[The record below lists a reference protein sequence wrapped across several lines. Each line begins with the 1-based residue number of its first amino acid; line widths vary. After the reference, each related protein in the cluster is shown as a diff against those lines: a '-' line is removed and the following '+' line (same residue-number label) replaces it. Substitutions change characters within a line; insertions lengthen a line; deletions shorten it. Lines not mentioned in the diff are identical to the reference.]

1 MGRSKVK
8 SRAQFVHVDITDKH
22 IESLAKILY
31 EKTKDEKRAKQYA
44 SVKTILYLLG
54 MGITIASIF
63 VAPKST
69 YMLAKHMRKDEEE
82 WGAWKKFNQTYLR
95 QTLRRLAKQKLVEIK
110 EVAGK
115 QQIIITSQ
123 GKKRIVLYAR
133 EELEIKKPKS
143 WDKKWRIVIYD
154 IPQREKKLQQVI
166 REALKN
172 LGFLLMQ
179 ESVYIIPYPCY
190 KEVEFLREY
199 YGVGTYLKYLVAEK
213 LEDDVPYRTYFD
225 LK

>member
-69 YMLAKHMRKDEEE
+69 Y
-82 WGAWKKFNQTYLR
+82 
-95 QTLRRLAKQKLVEIK
+95 
-110 EVAGK
+110 
-115 QQIIITSQ
+115 
-123 GKKRIVLYAR
+123 
-133 EELEIKKPKS
+133 
-143 WDKKWRIVIYD
+143 
-154 IPQREKKLQQVI
+154 
-166 REALKN
+166 
-172 LGFLLMQ
+172 
-179 ESVYIIPYPCY
+179 
-190 KEVEFLREY
+190 
-199 YGVGTYLKYLVAEK
+199 
-213 LEDDVPYRTYFD
+213 
-225 LK
+225 